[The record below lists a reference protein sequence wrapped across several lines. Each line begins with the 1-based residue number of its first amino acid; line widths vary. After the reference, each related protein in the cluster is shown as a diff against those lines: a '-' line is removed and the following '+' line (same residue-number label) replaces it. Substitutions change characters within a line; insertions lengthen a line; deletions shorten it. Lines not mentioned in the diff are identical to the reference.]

1 MDDRDVEILKAI
13 AELGT
18 MSSKAIEERTGIPKS
33 TVHYRID
40 NLKQSGVIEDDLF
53 TVDFEQLGLGL
64 TVITEVLAEFEEG
77 YHREV
82 GEKLSEIEG
91 VNSVFFTMGD
101 TDFIVIAHLPDRE
114 QIEGLVNA
122 YEGIDQIK
130 RTSSSFVI
138 TTIKDGSTPFA
149 DYDLETLQSINRSES

>member
-40 NLKQSGVIEDDLF
+40 NLQESGVIEDDLF
-53 TVDFEQLGLGL
+53 TVDFEELGLGL
-64 TVITEVLAEFEEG
+64 TVISEVLAEFEEG

-101 TDFIVIAHLPDRE
+101 TDFIVIAHLPNRE
-114 QIEGLVNA
+114 QIEDLVNA

-138 TTIKDGSTPFA
+138 TTIKDESTPLA
-149 DYDLETLQSINRSES
+149 DYDLETLQAINRSES

>member
-13 AELGT
+13 AEMGT
-18 MSSKAIEERTGIPKS
+18 MSSKAIEDRTGIPKS

-40 NLKQSGVIEDDLF
+40 NMQESGVIEDDLF
-53 TVDFEQLGLGL
+53 NVDLESLGLGL

-77 YHREV
+77 YHHEV
-82 GEKLSEIEG
+82 GEKLSDIEG

-101 TDFIVIAHLPDRE
+101 TDFIVIAHLPNRE
-114 QIEGLVNA
+114 KIEDLIAA

-138 TTIKDGSTPFA
+138 TTIKDESTPLL
-149 DYDLETLQSINRSES
+149 DYDLETLQEVNRSES